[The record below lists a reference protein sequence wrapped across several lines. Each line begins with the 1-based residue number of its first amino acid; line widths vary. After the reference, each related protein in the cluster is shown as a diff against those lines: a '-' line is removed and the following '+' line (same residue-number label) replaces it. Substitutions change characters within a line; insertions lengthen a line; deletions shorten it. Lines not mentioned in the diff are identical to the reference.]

1 MAAANHHLLPHDD
14 QPSNSS
20 CEPLLPK
27 FIEVEENISQEC
39 RDIISGL
46 PREEGW
52 FQNSLYQF
60 KGFWDQAWLIQGALG
75 FQKHFEARD
84 DDILLVTTPK
94 SGTTW
99 LKAILYATLN
109 RSNFPPNSHNHPLLT
124 NSPHM
129 LLPFM
134 EGSHQDNISRDRID
148 GMASPRL
155 LFTHLPYS
163 SLPESVKHSSCKIVF
178 LCRNPKDNFVSLW
191 HFANKIRPKTWGT
204 LSLEEAFDKFC
215 RGVSPHGPFWDHVLG
230 YWLES
235 LKRSEKVK
243 FLKYEDLKDQ
253 PVASLKTLAHFIG
266 HSFSQEEEANGVI
279 DNIVSLC
286 SFENLSN
293 LKVNK
298 DGELPFGMA
307 AGAYF
312 RQGQVGDSVNY
323 LSSESLEK
331 IDSIAEQ
338 KFGPHGLK
346 F

>member
-1 MAAANHHLLPHDD
+1 MAEAD
-14 QPSNSS
+14 QHSNSS
-20 CEPLLPK
+20 SEPLLPNM
-27 FIEVEENISQEC
+27 IEQEEKISQEC
-39 RDIISGL
+39 RDIISSL

-52 FQNSLYQF
+52 FHESIYLFQ
-60 KGFWDQAWLIQGALG
+60 GFWEPAWLIQGALE
-75 FQKHFEARD
+75 FQKHFKPRD

-129 LLPFM
+129 LLPYM
-134 EGSHQDNISRDRID
+134 EATHQGDRID

-163 SLPESVKHSSCKIVF
+163 ALPESVKHSSCKIVF
-178 LCRNPKDNFVSLW
+178 LCRNPKDNFISLW
-191 HFANKIRPKTWGT
+191 HFANKIRPKTLGT

-215 RGVSPHGPFWDHVLG
+215 RGVSPVGPFWDHVLG

-235 LKRSEKVK
+235 LKRLEKVK
-243 FLKYEDLKDQ
+243 FLKFEDVKDR
-253 PVASLKTLAHFIG
+253 PVATLKILAHFIG

-279 DNIVSLC
+279 DNILSLC

-298 DGELPFGMA
+298 EGELPDTNIA
-307 AGAYF
+307 TGAFF
-312 RQGQVGDSVNY
+312 RRGQVGDSVNY
-323 LSSESLEK
+323 LSSESIKKL
-331 IDSIAEQ
+331 DSIAGK
-338 KFGPHGLK
+338 KFGPYGLK

>member
-1 MAAANHHLLPHDD
+1 MAEANQHSNSSSEHLLP
-14 QPSNSS
+14 NM
-20 CEPLLPK
+20 
-27 FIEVEENISQEC
+27 IEKEENISQEC

-60 KGFWDQAWLIQGALG
+60 QGFWHQAWLIQGALG
-75 FQKHFEARD
+75 FQKHFKACD

-109 RSNFPPNSHNHPLLT
+109 RYPTFHLFPTITPISHNHPLLT
-124 NSPHM
+124 TSPHL
-129 LLPFM
+129 LLPFV
-134 EGSHQDNISRDRID
+134 EGMYQDNIFRDQID

-155 LFTHLPYS
+155 LFTHMPYS
-163 SLPESVKHSSCKIVF
+163 SLPKSVKHSSCKIVF

-204 LSLEEAFDKFC
+204 LSLEEALDKFC
-215 RGVSPHGPFWDHVLG
+215 RGVSPHGPFWNHVLE

-235 LKRSEKVK
+235 LKRPDKIK
-243 FLKYEDLKDQ
+243 FLKYEDMKDQ
-253 PVASLKTLAHFIG
+253 PATNLKILAHFIG
-266 HSFSQEEEANGVI
+266 HSFSQEEEVGGVI
-279 DNIVSLC
+279 DDILSIC
-286 SFENLSN
+286 CFENLSN

-298 DGELPFGMA
+298 EGKLPFGMETSA
-307 AGAYF
+307 FF
-312 RQGQVGDSVNY
+312 RKGQVGDSVNY
-323 LSSESLEK
+323 LSSEIIEK
-331 IDSIAEQ
+331 FDSITQE
-338 KFGPHGLK
+338 KLGPHGLK